1 MNTELIEKELA
12 FLGIIIKD
20 NNINYYSNGEV
31 IAIPNTEIVNKINS
45 NIKNN
50 DQFLTSIW
58 EEMINSFVDI
68 EKGIAGNETTQ
79 RLFINTIKN
88 FYNLC
93 KNSKKLIK
101 SSRIFKHILRH
112 DINDFNEEFMSKI
125 IDYGISINWLKR
137 CILKDLYKIELL
149 KLVLPEVKIANT
161 GGYMGFLD
169 IPMEDRAREYKDIEE
184 ENEDTKNSPNYW
196 FWKHRHDLP
205 ETYNKPN
212 EFETGFYYDHESSR
226 MPFQKQEDS
235 PYPHS
240 TVNTV
245 DQRDRADSERNYPL
259 KSNFPI
265 SKKVKE
271 SPKKFNISDFKESKK

>member
-125 IDYGISINWLKR
+125 KNTNYTINKIIDWSPNTF
-137 CILKDLYKIELL
+137 CKIELL
-149 KLVLPEVKIANT
+149 KLADNYLKYKKKIYDPNQSRINVNIITDRPPQKVIDMSRPEMSAPI
-161 GGYMGFLD
+161 YLD
-169 IPMEDRAREYKDIEE
+169 GDGNPVYQG
-184 ENEDTKNSPNYW
+184 DTEVTPPVY
-196 FWKHRHDLP
+196 
-205 ETYNKPN
+205 YNN
-212 EFETGFYYDHESSR
+212 RTNIYD
-226 MPFQKQEDS
+226 P
-235 PYPHS
+235 
-240 TVNTV
+240 
-245 DQRDRADSERNYPL
+245 
-259 KSNFPI
+259 KSNVI
-265 SKKVKE
+265 VIGSGNILNNSLNSYIVGDDNYININKE
-271 SPKKFNISDFKESKK
+271 GVIIFGKNNNIS